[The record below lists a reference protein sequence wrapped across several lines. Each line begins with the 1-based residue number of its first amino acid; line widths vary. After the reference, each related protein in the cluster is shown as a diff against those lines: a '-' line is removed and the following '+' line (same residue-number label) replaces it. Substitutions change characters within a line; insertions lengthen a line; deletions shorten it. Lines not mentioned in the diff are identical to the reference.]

1 MRFID
6 TMAVVLATLAIV
18 SINVAFIVGLY
29 YLGTWLFT
37 FGRTFGIMSVCAL
50 IVALLVVAVEVRLSM
65 NR

>member
-18 SINVAFIVGLY
+18 SINVAFIIGLY
-29 YLGTWLFT
+29 YLGTWRSRLAA
-37 FGRTFGIMSVCAL
+37 RSASCPSAPL
-50 IVALLVVAVEVRLSM
+50 IVALLVVAVKVRLSM